1 MHLFAGWDKVHWNSP
16 CSYSLGVYIRIYI
29 YCISMYNI
37 YNARRSQKHTRHYS
51 PLVAS
56 FGTLH
61 CTVPCSPPTYRVAT
75 RITRWNTK
83 KKAELLS
90 RAPQSAQQ
98 IFKILWLVVLTI
110 LEKYE
115 SMGRISLV
123 LWKKKLFETTSQ
135 LKVSSRDHGNP
146 WRPENKKDSL
156 DQRWYENQE
165 LSFTHSCQ
173 EKCSHL
179 AFCIRLELLDCN
191 LCGRLL
197 CRLLPWLR
205 VSLEISA

>member
-1 MHLFAGWDKVHWNSP
+1 MEH
-16 CSYSLGVYIRIYI
+16 
-29 YCISMYNI
+29 
-37 YNARRSQKHTRHYS
+37 
-51 PLVAS
+51 
-56 FGTLH
+56 
-61 CTVPCSPPTYRVAT
+61 
-75 RITRWNTK
+75 K

-146 WRPENKKDSL
+146 
-156 DQRWYENQE
+156 
-165 LSFTHSCQ
+165 
-173 EKCSHL
+173 
-179 AFCIRLELLDCN
+179 
-191 LCGRLL
+191 
-197 CRLLPWLR
+197 
-205 VSLEISA
+205 